1 MKKFF
6 ITGAAGF
13 IGSHVC
19 EHIVKKF
26 PKDLI
31 VAIDKL
37 TYAGNKFFLK
47 QLLNKKNFTFLKSDI
62 LDTNNYIRYLNNI
75 DCAINIAAESHVDNS
90 FGNSIKFTKTNTL
103 GTHVFLENCINSQV
117 KKIIHIS
124 TDEVYG
130 DKIKGSSYETDIM
143 NPTNPYSASKAAA
156 EMIINSYKYVYK
168 KDIIIIRANNIYG
181 ARQFPEKL
189 IPSCIVSLLKNK
201 KISIHGDGRNIRH
214 YLSVQ
219 DFCDAL
225 TIIIKKTN
233 KGIYNIGTGESYR
246 NIKIAKKICKLMNKL
261 SSNIKFTKDR
271 AFNDRRYSI
280 SSKKIHKLGWKPK
293 KKLFNELNIII
304 DWYKKHKK
312 IFDKRITKFS

>member
-1 MKKFF
+1 VKKFF
-6 ITGAAGF
+6 ISGVAGF

-26 PKDLI
+26 PKAE
-31 VAIDKL
+31 VVGIDKL

-47 QLLNKKNFTFLKSDI
+47 KILDKKNFIFIKSDI
-62 LDTNNYIRYLNNI
+62 SDTNKYISHLNNT

-90 FGNSIKFTKTNTL
+90 FINSIKFTKTNTL
-103 GTHVFLENCINSQV
+103 GAHIFLQNCINREV

-130 DKIKGSSYETDIM
+130 DKIKGTSHETDKM

-156 EMIINSYKYVYK
+156 ELIINSYKYVHK

-181 ARQFPEKL
+181 TRQFPEKL

-201 KISIHGDGRNIRH
+201 KIPIHGNGKNLRH
-214 YLSVQ
+214 YLSVH

-225 TIIIKKTN
+225 TIIVKKIN
-233 KGIYNIGTGESYR
+233 KGVYNVGTKDIYK
-246 NIKIAKKICKLMNKL
+246 NIKIAKKICQLMNK
-261 SSNIKFTKDR
+261 SFSNIKFTKDR
-271 AFNDRRYSI
+271 SFNDRRYSI
-280 SSKKIHKLGWKPK
+280 SSKKIQKLGWKPK
-293 KKLFNELNIII
+293 RKLFDELEIII
-304 DWYKKHKK
+304 EWYKKHKK
-312 IFDKRITKFS
+312 IFNKKI